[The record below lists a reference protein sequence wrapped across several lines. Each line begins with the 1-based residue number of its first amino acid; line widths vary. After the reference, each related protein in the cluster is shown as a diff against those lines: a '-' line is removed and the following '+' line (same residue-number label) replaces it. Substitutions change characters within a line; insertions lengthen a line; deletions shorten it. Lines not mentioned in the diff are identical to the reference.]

1 MRTEAL
7 LLKRRA
13 GERRGRPRFSQARAA
28 LSQLKASISALET
41 SIELLGVARNADPD
55 IVGLI
60 ERALGVLEQRLGD
73 ARTRVEAL
81 AGAGLRSVSKASV
94 IVPASKG
101 RLAG

>member
-1 MRTEAL
+1 
-7 LLKRRA
+7 
-13 GERRGRPRFSQARAA
+13 
-28 LSQLKASISALET
+28 
-41 SIELLGVARNADPD
+41 LGVARNADPD